1 MKFNTTV
8 ALLTLVLAMPTIAV
22 PVVARAGWTGD
33 IEGGTVVQG
42 DSNGSLVRFKMSNSE
57 RPLSQ
62 QIYADWIRGNSG
74 GNSYE
79 IGYLP
84 RYWFSDQIYAFG
96 DASLRTAKVEDI
108 DQQRNLFAG
117 LGIQLLNTATTTLYA
132 EAGAGQSSTKF
143 RTAGVLDQDTDST
156 IARVGAS
163 QVLTGLFKLELDGDY
178 STSDVLD
185 KTTAEAGISFR
196 VPGGAIKYIYRTINT
211 KRPEQ
216 PAVDTTD
223 SFVSFSYSF

>member
-8 ALLTLVLAMPTIAV
+8 VLLTVVLAIPTIAV
-22 PVVARAGWTGD
+22 PVSVRADWSGD
-33 IEGGTVVQG
+33 IEGGTVIQG
-42 DSNGSLVRFKMSNSE
+42 EGNGSLIRFKMSNSE

-74 GNSYE
+74 NNSCKV
-79 IGYLP
+79 GYLP
-84 RYWFSDQIYAFG
+84 RYWFSEQIYAFG
-96 DASLRTAKVEDI
+96 DASLRTAKFEDI
-108 DQQRNLFAG
+108 DQQSNLFAG

-132 EAGAGQSSTKF
+132 EAGAGQTSTKF

-156 IARVGAS
+156 VARVGAS
-163 QVLTGLFKLELDGDY
+163 QVLTDFFKLELDGDY
-178 STSDVLD
+178 STSDLLD

-196 VPGGAIKYIYRTINT
+196 VPGGAIKYTYRVFNT
-211 KRPEQ
+211 KRPDQ